1 MFLLSLLQWRLIV
14 RERVIRRGV
23 LLAAIVAASTVVHA
37 QEAQPSLKPTVLDDL
52 AVEAETVPALKP
64 IIVAEPEE
72 PVVPRKKKI
81 VVDPYAPTGINTG
94 VIRLYPTFEIG
105 TVASSNVAQSNTNPK
120 FDFGLK
126 LKPSISFAT
135 DWSRHSWTGAASAE
149 ILHYLNNPDLSTVA
163 GSASTNF
170 RLDIRH
176 TTHADFAANIALNDT
191 GLGDSS
197 LPAAALVP
205 RRDKN
210 FGISADLV
218 HDFGGLEGSVK
229 TALARSVYDDVPLKV
244 GPPEK
249 NADRNYTE
257 PSLTL
262 RATLGNSAARLRPY
276 AEVQYAPRFHDQII
290 DDNGQKRDS
299 QGFSGTLGVTLNDGP
314 FWQGDVALAY
324 LVRSYADPAFATTS
338 ALGLRGRLEWSPMA
352 LLKIDA
358 ITGVDLGET
367 ANLGVGGTRNWNVGL
382 NATYSLRDN
391 VNLLAGIGLTRSDI
405 GTQTTTSKTATA
417 GFEWTL
423 NPNMSA
429 AVTYQGN
436 WYDDGTAAG
445 SGNYNEQRLMTS
457 IILKR

>member
-1 MFLLSLLQWRLIV
+1 M

-23 LLAAIVAASTVVHA
+23 LLAVLLAGSTVSHA
-37 QEAQPSLKPTVLDDL
+37 QETQTSLKPTVMDDL
-52 AVEAETVPALKP
+52 AIDAETNPALKP
-64 IIVAEPEE
+64 IIVAESEE
-72 PVVPRKKKI
+72 LIVPSKKKT

-94 VIRLYPTFEIG
+94 AIRLYPSLEIG
-105 TVASSNVAQSNTNPK
+105 AVATSNVTQSNTNPK

-149 ILHYLNNPDLSTVA
+149 ILHYLNNPDLSTVT

-170 RLDIRH
+170 RLDIRR

-197 LPAAALVP
+197 LPAAALAP

-262 RATLGNSAARLRPY
+262 RATLGDNVARLRPY
-276 AEVQYAPRFHDQII
+276 AEVQYSPRFHDQII

-299 QGFSGTLGVTLNDGP
+299 QGISSTLGVTLNDGP
-314 FWQGDVALAY
+314 FWQGDLALAY
-324 LVRSYADPAFATTS
+324 LVRSYADSALATTS
-338 ALGLRGRLEWSPMA
+338 AIGLRGRLEWSPTP
-352 LLKIDA
+352 LLKIEA

-382 NATYSLRDN
+382 NATYALREN

-405 GTQTTTSKTATA
+405 GVETTTNKTASA

-423 NPNMSA
+423 NPNMAA

>member
-1 MFLLSLLQWRLIV
+1 M

-23 LLAAIVAASTVVHA
+23 LLAALVAASTVAHA
-37 QEAQPSLKPTVLDDL
+37 QESQVPLKPTVFDDIS
-52 AVEAETVPALKP
+52 ADAESVPALKP
-64 IIVAEPEE
+64 IIAVEPEE
-72 PVVPRKKKI
+72 PIAPRKKKS
-81 VVDPYAPTGINTG
+81 VVDLYAPTGIDTG
-94 VIRLYPTFEIG
+94 AIRFFPTLEIG
-105 TVASSNVAQSNTNPK
+105 TVASSNVEQSTTNPK

-126 LKPSISFAT
+126 LKPSFSFAT
-135 DWSRHSWTGAASAE
+135 DWSRHSWTGTASAE
-149 ILHYLNNPDLSTVA
+149 ILDYLNNPDLSTLT

-176 TTHADFAANIALNDT
+176 TTHADFAGNIALNNT

-197 LPAAALVP
+197 LPAAALEP

-210 FGISADLV
+210 FGVSADLI

-229 TALARSVYDDVPLKV
+229 TALTRSIYDDVPLKV

-262 RATLGNSAARLRPY
+262 RATLGNSVARLRPY

-299 QGFSGTLGVTLNDGP
+299 QGFAGTLGLTLNDDP

-324 LVRSYADPAFATTS
+324 LVRGYTDPALTTTS
-338 ALGLRGRLEWSPMA
+338 ALGLRGRLEWSPTPFM
-352 LLKIDA
+352 KIEA
-358 ITGVDLGET
+358 VTGVDLGET
-367 ANLGVGGTRNWNVGL
+367 ANLGVGGTRNWNFGL
-382 NATYSLRDN
+382 NASYALRDN
-391 VNLLAGIGLTRSDI
+391 FNLLAGIGLDRSDI
-405 GTQTTTSKTATA
+405 GTATTTNKTASA
-417 GFEWTL
+417 GFNWTL
-423 NPNMSA
+423 NPNMTA

-445 SGNYNEQRLMTS
+445 SSNYNEQRLMTS

>member
-1 MFLLSLLQWRLIV
+1 MFLLSLPNWRLIV

-23 LLAAIVAASTVVHA
+23 LLAVLVAASTVAHA
-37 QEAQPSLKPTVLDDL
+37 QEAQLPLKPSVLDDP
-52 AVEAETVPALKP
+52 AVDTETVPSLKP

-72 PVVPRKKKI
+72 PVVRRKKKI
-81 VVDPYAPTGINTG
+81 AVDPYVPTGINTG
-94 VIRLYPTFEIG
+94 AIRLYPTLEIG
-105 TVASSNVAQSNTNPK
+105 TVASSNVGQSNTNPK
-120 FDFGLK
+120 FDLGLK
-126 LKPSISFAT
+126 LKPSINFAT
-135 DWSRHSWTGAASAE
+135 DWSRHSWTGTASAE
-149 ILHYLNNPDLSTVA
+149 VLHYLNNPDLSTLT

-176 TTHADFAANIALNDT
+176 TTHADFAANIALNNT

-197 LPAAALVP
+197 LPAAALEP

-229 TALARSVYDDVPLKV
+229 TALARSVYDDVPLKI

-262 RATLGNSAARLRPY
+262 RATLGNSFARLRPY
-276 AEVQYAPRFHDQII
+276 AELQYAPRFHDQII

-299 QGFSGTLGVTLNDGP
+299 QGFSGTLGLTLNDGP

-324 LVRSYADPAFATTS
+324 LVRSYADPALATTS
-338 ALGLRGRLEWSPMA
+338 ALGLRGRLEWSPTA

-382 NATYSLRDN
+382 NATYALRNN
-391 VNLLAGIGLTRSDI
+391 VNLLAGIGYTRSDI
-405 GTQTTTSKTATA
+405 GSQTTSNKTVSA

-423 NPNMSA
+423 NPNMGA
-429 AVTYQGN
+429 AVTYQGT

-445 SGNYNEQRLMTS
+445 SSNYNEQRLMTS